1 MKRLWILFRTE
12 LTAWRRDP
20 ITALGGVI
28 PPSLILIAFS
38 LLFGGR
44 LSFKIAMVNQDMGPY
59 GRILR
64 ETFDAVISPLNN
76 VPYYNVTDLGE
87 EQAFDAYYA
96 YEVDGLWII
105 PADFSDRVERSQS
118 PKIEMYFHNYND
130 DRAKNHRIY
139 SAEVMWAF
147 YQRIE
152 MPAPPLALDEQYPL
166 PTMIDWVPIIAVG
179 VALLSACLGS
189 IFNMYALTYKEQI
202 SGLTLEFG
210 LAPRSLLWVWF
221 PKIILA
227 LIFGLISGTFFL
239 IVIYVWL
246 GFSPRNF
253 LLATWLLISL
263 VCLFWI
269 GIAAVIGMRSRNYM
283 AGALGVVLGAII
295 IFFIGGGMGL
305 IRFRAEEVLT
315 IAWLFPNT
323 YAIDPLRDL
332 VLFHTWPIDWL
343 RTWATLGGFALIS
356 LSAGLSLSSRNMRR
370 LG

>member
-1 MKRLWILFRTE
+1 MMRLWVLFRTE
-12 LTAWRRDP
+12 LAAWRRDP

-44 LSFKIAMVNQDMGPY
+44 LSFKIALVNQDTGPY

-64 ETFDAVISPLNN
+64 ETFASVISPLNN
-76 VPYYNVTDLGE
+76 VPYYSVTELKE
-87 EQAFDAYYA
+87 EQAFEAYQA
-96 YEVDGLWII
+96 YEVDGIWII
-105 PADFSDRVERSQS
+105 PADFSDRFVRSQT

-152 MPAPPLALDEQYPL
+152 MPHPPLMLDEQYPL

-221 PKIILA
+221 PKVLLA
-227 LIFGLISGTFFL
+227 LVFGLISSTFFL

-246 GFSPRNF
+246 GFSARNF
-253 LLATWLLISL
+253 LLAAWLLISL

-269 GIAAVIGMRSRNYM
+269 GIAAVIGMRSKNYM

-343 RTWATLGGFALIS
+343 RTWVTLGGFALIS
-356 LSAGLSLSSRNMRR
+356 LISGLSLSSRNMRR
-370 LG
+370 LR